1 MEVKTD
7 VRDSDMSDSG
17 FPTEETD
24 EFTEEDDMECI
35 TQPLE
40 PNYFVLRKL
49 STKKTVKYVVGMIQE
64 IGPDGY
70 NTKFLRKRLTC
81 WAFCLPEIE
90 DTVIEDPTDVV
101 WKLPHP
107 VVSRSGR

>member
-1 MEVKTD
+1 
-7 VRDSDMSDSG
+7 MSDSG

-107 VVSRSGR
+107 AVSRSGR